1 MPSLGVP
8 ELLIIAFL
16 VIVIFGVGKL
26 PQVGG
31 AVGKSLREFRKAQS
45 DEDKNK
51 DKDKE
56 VVEQVS
62 AAASTAPS
70 VASAP
75 VLEAKTEPTVD
86 ELTRLREELAELKAT
101 AKPVEVASAVEEK
114 S

>member
-51 DKDKE
+51 DKE

-62 AAASTAPS
+62 APAPSAAS

-101 AKPVEVASAVEEK
+101 VKPVEVASAVEEK